1 MVSCLSFS
9 QWTLQSYSSHNT
21 KSSNTWKILAHYQAQ
36 LSAWDAALAS
46 FGPQV
51 CVLTLR
57 TYSLR
62 FYLNDAGL
70 FLTTANFSVSADHI
84 ICPNKE
90 KSFVSVGLDSLS
102 PTNQKPQIPN
112 TKYRRNA
119 SGKSFEGILKFPSET
134 S

>member
-1 MVSCLSFS
+1 M
-9 QWTLQSYSSHNT
+9 
-21 KSSNTWKILAHYQAQ
+21 
-36 LSAWDAALAS
+36 
-46 FGPQV
+46 
-51 CVLTLR
+51 
-57 TYSLR
+57 
-62 FYLNDAGL
+62 
-70 FLTTANFSVSADHI
+70 TANFSVSADHI

-90 KSFVSVGLDSLS
+90 KKFCLSGFSLLKTTDDSLS